1 MPRSVPQAVSGPGR
15 KQNDGTLLGLR
26 ARASAV
32 ILKLN
37 CESEDTMQGKPIPP
51 PTITL
56 YPRLWSW
63 QNFLSIL
70 LGFAGMVF
78 PASAFAAPQS
88 EGPISIDKHVRYVNC
103 GSSNT
108 LFNSINKALAT
119 LDPSEDNTVY
129 VNGACQENVTIT
141 GFDRLKLIAQNGAS
155 INDAS
160 GGTVTVVSITD
171 SLRVSLQGFTI
182 NGNGGPNDQQGV
194 LECITS
200 NCFFSGNTFQNS
212 GDSGANVV
220 RGAHAYFNGDVFD
233 STGGPGLF
241 VGNGAYVLATGVT
254 AQRNDTGVSVFAS
267 TLQILNSTV
276 QNNTLAG
283 ILAGVNST
291 ANIGHTTITGNA
303 GDGIQVTDDGTANV
317 SQTTI
322 TGNGGDGIGVIDHS
336 TLRLRAARPIGGNSI
351 TGNLGAGI
359 LIKDLSF
366 ALFSAPASTP
376 NVVTGNGGVGG
387 KDVLCSPQFPATR
400 GVAG

>member
-1 MPRSVPQAVSGPGR
+1 
-15 KQNDGTLLGLR
+15 
-26 ARASAV
+26 
-32 ILKLN
+32 
-37 CESEDTMQGKPIPP
+37 MQGKSIPP

-155 INDAS
+155 ITDAS
-160 GGTVTVVSITD
+160 GGVTIVVSITD

-182 NGNGGPNDQQGV
+182 NGSGPSDQQDG
-194 LECITS
+194 LDCITS
-200 NCFFSGNTFQNS
+200 NCFFSGNTFQNA
-212 GDSGANVV
+212 GDSANVV
-220 RGAHAYFNGDVFD
+220 RGAHAYFNGDVFQD
-233 STGGPGLF
+233 NTGWGLG
-241 VGNGAYVLATGVT
+241 VANGAYVLAIGIT
-254 AQRNDTGVSVFAS
+254 AQRNGGIGLLVTQGS

-276 QNNTLAG
+276 QNNAAAG
-283 ILAGVNST
+283 ISSLNGTVN
-291 ANIGHTTITGNA
+291 IQHTTIMGNA
-303 GDGIQVTDDGTANV
+303 GDGIQVADNGTANV

-322 TGNGGDGIGVIDHS
+322 TGNGGDGIGVVDHS
-336 TLRLRAARPIGGNSI
+336 TLLLRAAMHIGNSI
-351 TGNLGAGI
+351 TGNQGAGI

-366 ALFSAPASTP
+366 ARFSAPASAP

-400 GVAG
+400 GVAGIVAAGGTTNCVEP

>member
-1 MPRSVPQAVSGPGR
+1 MPRSVPQVVSGPGR
-15 KQNDGTLLGLR
+15 KQNDGTVLGLR

-37 CESEDTMQGKPIPP
+37 YESEDTMQGKSLPS

-70 LGFAGMVF
+70 LGFAGMIF

-129 VNGACQENVTIT
+129 VNGACQENVNIT

-160 GGTVTVVSITD
+160 GGTAAVVSITD

-182 NGNGGPNDQQGV
+182 NGSGPSDQQDG
-194 LECITS
+194 LDCTTS
-200 NCFFSGNTFQNS
+200 NCFFSGNTFQNA
-212 GDSGANVV
+212 DAGALV
-220 RGAHAYFNGDVFD
+220 RRGGHAYFNGDIFQD
-233 STGGPGLF
+233 NPG
-241 VGNGAYVLATGVT
+241 VGLAVLNNAYVLAIGIT
-254 AQRNDTGVSVFAS
+254 AQRNGNAGVVVGGGS
-267 TLQILNSTV
+267 TLQIFDSTV
-276 QNNTLAG
+276 QNNVVAG
-283 ILAGVNST
+283 IRVGSGN
-291 ANIGHTTITGNA
+291 ANIMHTTIMGNA
-303 GDGIQVTDDGTANV
+303 GDGIQVTGNGTAGV

-322 TGNGGDGIGVIDHS
+322 TG
-336 TLRLRAARPIGGNSI
+336 
-351 TGNLGAGI
+351 
-359 LIKDLSF
+359 
-366 ALFSAPASTP
+366 
-376 NVVTGNGGVGG
+376 
-387 KDVLCSPQFPATR
+387 
-400 GVAG
+400 

>member
-1 MPRSVPQAVSGPGR
+1 
-15 KQNDGTLLGLR
+15 
-26 ARASAV
+26 
-32 ILKLN
+32 
-37 CESEDTMQGKPIPP
+37 MQGKSIPP

-155 INDAS
+155 ITDAS
-160 GGTVTVVSITD
+160 GGVTIVVSITD

-182 NGNGGPNDQQGV
+182 NGSGPSDQQDG
-194 LECITS
+194 LDCITS
-200 NCFFSGNTFQNS
+200 NCFFSGNTFQNA
-212 GDSGANVV
+212 GDSANVV
-220 RGAHAYFNGDVFD
+220 RGAHAYFNGDVFQD
-233 STGGPGLF
+233 NSGGAGLF
-241 VGNGAYVLATGVT
+241 IGNNAYVLAMGITT
-254 AQRNDTGVSVFAS
+254 QRNGDAGVRIFAS

-276 QNNTLAG
+276 QNNALAG

-291 ANIGHTTITGNA
+291 VNIGHSTIMGNA
-303 GDGIQVTDDGTANV
+303 GDGIQVQANGAANV

-322 TGNGGDGIGVIDHS
+322 TGNGGDGIGVVDHS
-336 TLRLRAARPIGGNSI
+336 TLQLSAARGIGNSI
-351 TGNLGAGI
+351 TGNHGAGI

-366 ALFSAPASTP
+366 ARFSAPASAP

-387 KDVLCSPQFPATR
+387 TDVLCSPQFPATR
-400 GVAG
+400 GVGAIVAAGGTTNCVEP

>member
-15 KQNDGTLLGLR
+15 KQNDGTVLGLR

-32 ILKLN
+32 ILNLN
-37 CESEDTMQGKPIPP
+37 YESEDTMQRKSLPS

-56 YPRLWSW
+56 YPPLWSC
-63 QNFLSIL
+63 QNVLSIL

-108 LFNSINKALAT
+108 LFNIINKALAT

-160 GGTVTVVSITD
+160 GGTVAVVSITD

-182 NGNGGPNDQQGV
+182 NGSGPSDQQGV

-200 NCFFSGNTFQNS
+200 NCFFSGNTFQNA
-212 GDSGANVV
+212 GDCANVV
-220 RGAHAYFNGDVFD
+220 RGAHAYFNGDVFQD
-233 STGGPGLF
+233 NSGGAGLF
-241 VGNGAYVLATGVT
+241 IGNNAYVLAIGITTRRNGDSGV
-254 AQRNDTGVSVFAS
+254 RIYAS
-267 TLQILNSTV
+267 TLQISNSTV
-276 QNNTLAG
+276 QNNAVAG
-283 ILAGVNST
+283 ISSLNGTVN
-291 ANIGHTTITGNA
+291 IQHTTIMGNA
-303 GDGIQVTDDGTANV
+303 GDGIQVADNGTANV
-317 SQTTI
+317 SQ
-322 TGNGGDGIGVIDHS
+322 
-336 TLRLRAARPIGGNSI
+336 
-351 TGNLGAGI
+351 
-359 LIKDLSF
+359 
-366 ALFSAPASTP
+366 
-376 NVVTGNGGVGG
+376 
-387 KDVLCSPQFPATR
+387 
-400 GVAG
+400 